1 MDGLIRKIVIGPN
14 PKAGMA
20 YYIGMRAGSGEVSAI
35 ILDDELLYKKS
46 IKRYLVYIE
55 RDGSSMLWKSVE
67 DMPCL
72 IEFDLNF

>member
-1 MDGLIRKIVIGPN
+1 MDGLIKKIVIGPN
-14 PKAGMA
+14 PKEGMA

-35 ILDDELLYKKS
+35 ILDDELLYRKS

-55 RDGSSMLWKSVE
+55 REGSSMLWKSVE

>member
-1 MDGLIRKIVIGPN
+1 MEGLIRKIVVGKD
-14 PKAGMA
+14 PKNGMA

-35 ILDDELLYKKS
+35 ILDDELLYRKS

-55 RDGSSMLWKSVE
+55 REGSSMLWKSVE

>member
-14 PKAGMA
+14 PKEGMA

-35 ILDDELLYKKS
+35 ILDDELLFRKS
-46 IKRYLVYIE
+46 IKRYLVYVE
-55 RDGSSMLWKSVE
+55 KDGSPMLWKSVE
-67 DMPCL
+67 EMPCL

>member
-14 PKAGMA
+14 PKEGMA
-20 YYIGMRAGSGEVSAI
+20 YYIGMRAGKGQVSAI
-35 ILDDELLYKKS
+35 ILDDDLLYRKS
-46 IKRYLVYIE
+46 IKRYLVYTE
-55 RDGSSMLWKSVE
+55 TDGSSMLWKSIE

>member
-14 PKAGMA
+14 PKEGMA

-35 ILDDELLYKKS
+35 ILDDELLYRKS

-55 RDGSSMLWKSVE
+55 REGSSMLWKSVE